1 MFFVLTYTLSWPDL
15 FIPNK
20 VVKYT
25 GFGVSKTLAHSL
37 ALSLSSLV
45 NLGKLLHVYNLHL
58 PQL

>member
-1 MFFVLTYTLSWPDL
+1 MFLVLTYRLSWPDL

-25 GFGVSKTLAHSL
+25 GFEVSKTRAHRLAATFQL
-37 ALSLSSLV
+37 GE
-45 NLGKLLHVYNLHL
+45 LGKLLPVYTPHL